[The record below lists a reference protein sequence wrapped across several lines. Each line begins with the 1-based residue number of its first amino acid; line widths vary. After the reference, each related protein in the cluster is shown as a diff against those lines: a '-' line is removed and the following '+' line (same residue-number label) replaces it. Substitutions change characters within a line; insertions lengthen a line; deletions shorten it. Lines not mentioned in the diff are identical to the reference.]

1 MLASMPLILLATIL
15 TLSALYAPQPLLPTL
30 ADTFGVSRDAAALLV
45 TLTFIPLALA
55 PLGYGYLLQAVEP
68 RRVLRTC
75 FALLGLSALVFA
87 ASKSFALLLA
97 IRLFQG
103 LLVPALL
110 TSLMTY
116 VSRRSGVGDVQRQM
130 AIYIAATILGGFLG
144 RLVSGALAAWTD
156 WRVSFVVL
164 GCCLLGLTLLLGRL
178 PAAGGLELAR
188 PRPALLAEVLG
199 RGFFLRLYLA
209 VFCLFLV
216 FAGVM
221 NFIPF
226 RLTDLSE
233 QANELRIGLM
243 YSGYLMGVVSSLSA
257 TRLCRRLGGELRVL
271 CTGFGLYL
279 LACLLLAVPDVRLLF
294 VNMFLFCGGM
304 FLVHATASG
313 WINRFAGSHKGV
325 VNGLYIAF
333 YYGGGAIGSSAPGPV
348 YAWFGW
354 NGVVAGLVLT
364 ALAGLALALSLIP
377 ELRRGVQPFAAGEG

>member
-1 MLASMPLILLATIL
+1 MFLILLATIL

-30 ADTFGVSRDAAALLV
+30 ADTFAVSRDAAALLV

-68 RRVLRTC
+68 RRVLRLC

-87 ASKSFALLLA
+87 ASSSFALLLA

-116 VSRRSGVGDVQRQM
+116 VSRRSPSGEVQRQM
-130 AIYIAATILGGFLG
+130 AVYIAATILGGFLG
-144 RLVSGALAAWTD
+144 RLVSGALASWTD
-156 WRVSFVVL
+156 WRVSFILL
-164 GCCLLGLTLLLGRL
+164 GACLLGLVLLLGRL

-188 PRPALLAEVLG
+188 PRPALIAEVLG

-209 VFCLFLV
+209 VFCLFFV
-216 FAGVM
+216 FAAVM

-226 RLTDLSE
+226 RLTDISDK
-233 QANELRIGLM
+233 ANELRIGLM
-243 YSGYLMGVVSSLSA
+243 YSGYLMGVVTSLSA
-257 TRLCRRLGGELRVL
+257 TRLSRRFGGEWRIL
-271 CTGFGLYL
+271 CAGYVLYL
-279 LACLLLAVPDVRLLF
+279 LACLLLLVPDVRVLF

-313 WINRFAGSHKGV
+313 WMNRFAGSHKGV

-333 YYGGGAIGSSAPGPV
+333 YYGGGALGSSAPGPV
-348 YAWFGW
+348 YARLGW
-354 NGVVAGLVLT
+354 NGVVAVLVLT
-364 ALAGLALALSLIP
+364 ALVGLVLVLSLVLT
-377 ELRRGVQPFAAGEG
+377 LRRGVQAFGTDEL